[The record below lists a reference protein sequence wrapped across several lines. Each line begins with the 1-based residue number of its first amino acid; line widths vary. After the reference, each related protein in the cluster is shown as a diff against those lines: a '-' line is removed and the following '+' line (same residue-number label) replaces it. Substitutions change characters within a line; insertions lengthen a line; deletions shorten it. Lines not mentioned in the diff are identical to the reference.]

1 MDDELNATYITL
13 DGYVDLKRFGYLY
26 FLIMVALYVLIIIS
40 NSVIVFL
47 ICIHHNLHEPMY
59 IFIAALSVNSVL
71 LSTVTYPKLFVDVLS
86 EKQVISFSACR
97 FQHFMCYSIA
107 GSDILLLSAM
117 AFDRY
122 VSICKPLKYPDIMR
136 QTTINILL
144 FLSWFVP
151 GLQVA
156 VLHALVPNNK
166 LCNFT
171 LKGIVCNNSLW
182 KLYCESPRATLIY
195 GLIVMLS
202 VVIFPVFFILFT
214 YAKIFLITY
223 RSSRAIQKKAAE
235 TCLPH
240 LFVLSIF
247 TTLCAY
253 DVIIGRLELDFPKT
267 AQLIMT
273 LQVIFYNPLFNPF
286 IYGLKMKEISKHLK
300 RLFCRFPNVSV

>member
-1 MDDELNATYITL
+1 MDDELNVTYITL
-13 DGYVDLKRFGYLY
+13 DGYVELKRCGYLY

-40 NSVIVFL
+40 NSTIVFL
-47 ICIHHNLHEPMY
+47 ICIHRNLHEPMY
-59 IFIAALSVNSVL
+59 IFIAALSVNSVVF
-71 LSTVTYPKLFVDVLS
+71 STAIYPKLFVDVLS
-86 EKQVISFSACR
+86 EKQVISFSACQ
-97 FQHFMCYSIA
+97 FQHFMYYSIG
-107 GSDILLLSAM
+107 GSDFLLLSAM

-122 VSICKPLKYPDIMR
+122 VSICKPLKYPVIMR

-144 FLSWFVP
+144 FLAWFLP

-156 VLHALVPNNK
+156 VSHALVLNNK

-171 LKGIVCNNSLW
+171 LKGIFCNNLLW
-182 KLYCESPRATLIY
+182 KLYCESPRAAFIY
-195 GLIVMLS
+195 GLIVLLN
-202 VVIFPVFFILFT
+202 VAIFPVLFILFT

-223 RSSRAIQKKAAE
+223 RSSRDIQKKAAE

-247 TTLCAY
+247 TTFCAY
-253 DVIIGRLELDFPKT
+253 DVIIGQLEFDFPKT

-273 LQVIFYNPLFNPF
+273 LQVVLYNPLFNPF

-300 RLFCRFPNVSV
+300 RLFCHVRCS

>member
-300 RLFCRFPNVSV
+300 RLFCRVRCS

>member
-1 MDDELNATYITL
+1 MDDELNITHITI

-86 EKQVISFSACR
+86 EKQIISISACR

-107 GSDILLLSAM
+107 GSDFLLLSAM

-122 VSICKPLKYPDIMR
+122 VSICKPLKYPVIMR
-136 QTTINILL
+136 QTTINTLL

-151 GLQVA
+151 GLQIA
-156 VLHALVPNNK
+156 VLHTLVLNNK

-171 LKGIVCNNSLW
+171 LKGILCNNSLW

-195 GLIVMLS
+195 GLVVMLS

-273 LQVIFYNPLFNPF
+273 LQVIFYNPLLNPF

-300 RLFCRFPNVSV
+300 RLFCHVRCS